1 MHACTLTGAGGLQ
14 RVLVA
19 LDQRDLERLVRGCL
33 LVFEEVGLREIQVVY
48 LEEDPRSGNGR
59 VLAAA

>member
-1 MHACTLTGAGGLQ
+1 MHAVTITGAQ
-14 RVLVA
+14 FERILVA
-19 LDQRDLERLVRGCL
+19 LDQRDIERLQRGCL

-48 LEEDPRSGNGR
+48 VDRDPRLGTER